1 MANVLVRGL
10 DAATLSRLRATARRR
25 RISVNKLIV
34 ETLKREQGGSETYD
48 DLDYLAGRWSKAQL
62 EAFEAA
68 TAPFS
73 KIDPE
78 LWAAQPRAA
87 YRAVQYGRREKS
99 TCP

>member
-10 DAATLSRLRATARRR
+10 DAATLSKLRATARRR
-25 RISVNKLIV
+25 RISVNRLIV
-34 ETLKREQGGSETYD
+34 ETLKREQGAPETYD

-62 EAFEAA
+62 KAFEAA

-87 YRAVQYGRREKS
+87 YRVKRRARRSGR
-99 TCP
+99 